1 VWNVYWIDRTT
12 GETKQVTN
20 YTAFGSVVRSP
31 AWRPGTEQMAFEYT
45 EVKGNVYS
53 IDLPAGNR

>member
-1 VWNVYWIDRTT
+1 VERLLVDRIT

-20 YTAFGSVVRSP
+20 YTALCSVVRSP
-31 AWRPGTEQMAFEYT
+31 TWRPNTEQMAFEHT

-53 IDLPAGNR
+53 IDVAGTNR